1 MTVRSANE
9 LLVDAAR
16 LVVAAQ
22 VGSSLRLQQQ
32 LHVEPDVAQRLLDV
46 LCDAGI
52 VGPYAGAGE
61 RAVLFPPA
69 DVDAAVAA
77 LARRGDRPQLI
88 GGWLDPRTLAPAVVQ
103 RPVELIGGWLDPR
116 EIGGA
121 AS

>member
-1 MTVRSANE
+1 MTVRSAND
-9 LLVDAAR
+9 LLADATR

-32 LHVEPDVAQRLLDV
+32 LHVEPDVAERLLDAMH
-46 LCDAGI
+46 DAGI
-52 VGPYAGAGE
+52 VGPYAGADPRE
-61 RAVLFPPA
+61 VLLSHTE
-69 DVDAAVAA
+69 VDAALAA
-77 LARRGDRPQLI
+77 LARRTDRPQLI